1 MWEHIKAYFKE
12 GVGDAYFI
20 DTICMVLG
28 ALGFIATVILSSV
41 IATGDDYSDHKRYLV
56 VLITTIFAGVTTSI
70 DFRYSKKQ
78 ITPFTIA
85 LGSIATFFSVGLWSR
100 DVESD
105 TKTALLIVQLC
116 SNAIM
121 MAVIFNQSRSILDNR
136 LTYKAVAG
144 R

>member
-1 MWEHIKAYFKE
+1 MSNIKAYFKE
-12 GVGDAYFI
+12 GVGDAYG
-20 DTICMVLG
+20 TIYMVLG

-41 IATGDDYSDHKRYLV
+41 IVAGDDYSDHKRYRV
-56 VLITTIFAGVTTSI
+56 VLITTIIAGVTTSI
-70 DFRYSKKQ
+70 DFSFSIKQ
-78 ITPFTIA
+78 ITPVTIA

-121 MAVIFNQSRSILDNR
+121 MAVIFNQSRRILDGIS
-136 LTYKAVAG
+136 VF
-144 R
+144 

>member
-1 MWEHIKAYFKE
+1 
-12 GVGDAYFI
+12 VGDAYG
-20 DTICMVLG
+20 TIYMVLG

-41 IATGDDYSDHKRYLV
+41 IVAGDDYSDHKRYRV
-56 VLITTIFAGVTTSI
+56 VLITTIIAGVTTSI
-70 DFRYSKKQ
+70 DFSFSIKQ
-78 ITPFTIA
+78 ITPVTIA

-121 MAVIFNQSRSILDNR
+121 MAVIFNQSRRILDGIS
-136 LTYKAVAG
+136 VF
-144 R
+144 